1 LSNREQLMIA
11 AVQDDLVRRHRLTV
25 QEYYRMV
32 EVGLLAPDA
41 RTQLIEGEIIDMA
54 MPGPLHAAITT
65 CLHERLFLATHRIAT
80 VRELQALRLDEF
92 SEPGP
97 DIVLVKRRSDHYSR
111 AHPTP
116 ADVLLVV
123 EVSESSLRFDRERKL
138 PLYARRGIPEYWI
151 VDVVKPAL
159 HIFHTPK
166 GEQYL
171 HSSSMPRPGIV
182 ALTSLPESTLDLTGL
197 FEGL

>member
-1 LSNREQLMIA
+1 MIA

-41 RTQLIEGEIIDMA
+41 RTELIEGEIIDMA
-54 MPGPLHAAITT
+54 MPGPPHSEIVTR
-65 CLHERLFLATHRIAT
+65 LHERLLLALHGIAI
-80 VRELQALRLDEF
+80 VRNQQALRLDEY

-97 DIVLVKRRSDHYSR
+97 DIVLVKRKSTGYAR

-116 ADVLLVV
+116 PDVLLVV
-123 EVSESSLRFDRERKL
+123 EVSDTSLRFDRERKL
-138 PLYARRGIPEYWI
+138 PLYARCGIPEYWI

-159 HIFHTPK
+159 HIFHTPQS
-166 GEQYL
+166 EQYL
-171 HSSSMPRPGIV
+171 CSSSMPRPGII
-182 ALTSLPESTLDLTGL
+182 ALTSLLESTLDLTGL

>member
-1 LSNREQLMIA
+1 MIA

-41 RTQLIEGEIIDMA
+41 RVELIEGEIIDMP
-54 MPGPLHAAITT
+54 MPGPPHAGVATR
-65 CLHERLFLATHRIAT
+65 LHERILLAVHGKVT
-80 VRELQALRLDEF
+80 VRDQQALRLDEF

-97 DIVLVKRRSDHYSR
+97 DIVLVKRRSDDYAR

-116 ADVLLVV
+116 PDVLLVI
-123 EVSESSLRFDRERKL
+123 EVSQSSLRFDRERKL
-138 PLYARRGIPEYWI
+138 PLYARCAIPEYWI
-151 VDVVKPAL
+151 VDVVKPVL
-159 HIFHTPK
+159 HIFHTPQ
-166 GEQYL
+166 GERYL
-171 HSSSMPRPGIV
+171 HGSSIPRPGIV
-182 ALTSLPESTLDLTGL
+182 TLTSLPESSVDLTGL